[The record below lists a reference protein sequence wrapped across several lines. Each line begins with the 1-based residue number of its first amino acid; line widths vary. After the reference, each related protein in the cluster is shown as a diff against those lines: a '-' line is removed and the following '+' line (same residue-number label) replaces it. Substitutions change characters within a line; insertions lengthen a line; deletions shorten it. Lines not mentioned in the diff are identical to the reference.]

1 MVSVINNYPGIAK
14 WNKTSETSQPAQQT
28 AKKTVSDEF
37 VEKIK
42 EMAKSDAQK
51 GIYMSEEFS
60 QMRQAYKKTYISPN
74 RSGLQGQVMSFMQR
88 AAMGGT
94 RGNLLMRLLGGY
106 SMKASLGIHSQ
117 YNTAEVFAPN
127 GELVG
132 AYTCGGQ
139 WVEFPTEAESQFL
152 GDTNL
157 VYLEA
162 YRAARAEMKAEGQ
175 VQAPPSS
182 ATAQVDILA

>member
-1 MVSVINNYPGIAK
+1 MQIGGLGTNSTATLGG
-14 WNKTSETSQPAQQT
+14 TSQIQKS
-28 AKKTVSDEF
+28 AKKTVENAMTDRF
-37 VEKIK
+37 VEQIK
-42 EMAKSDAQK
+42 EMARKDAQT
-51 GIYMSEEFS
+51 GVYMSDEFA
-60 QMRQAYKKTYISPN
+60 QMRQAYKTRYVSPN

-88 AAMGGT
+88 AAMGGN
-94 RGNLLMRLLGGY
+94 RGNFLMRLLGGY

-162 YRAARAEMKAEGQ
+162 YRAARAEMKSAAQG
-175 VQAPPSS
+175 QAPADT
-182 ATAQVDILA
+182 ATVDIRA